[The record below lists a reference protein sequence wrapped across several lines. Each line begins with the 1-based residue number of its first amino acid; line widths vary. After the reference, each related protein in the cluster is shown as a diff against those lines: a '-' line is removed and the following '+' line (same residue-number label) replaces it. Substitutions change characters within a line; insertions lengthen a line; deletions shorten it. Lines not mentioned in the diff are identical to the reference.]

1 MRKEKFVYNEQT
13 LRYEKVRLSWQA
25 RAVRILGFMCAG
37 LLTAFLFTLV
47 IWNVF
52 PSPKEKALKRE
63 IDEVRSLIAQMNIS
77 MDEHEKVLD
86 NIHQRDNYVHRL
98 TFGMEPVEEYVWDG
112 GVGGAQRY
120 GDLLSYSNTGSLLQE
135 TMMRMDK
142 FKRQLRTQSTSMD
155 TLETMA
161 ANKADMLAS
170 IPMIKPVRSDRLAR
184 RVQSLSG
191 YGMRLHPILKRMKMH
206 TGIDFT
212 AKKGTPIQSTG
223 AGRVKKVIKKNSG
236 YGYYV
241 VIDHGFGYESLYAHM
256 QRIDV
261 KIGEK
266 VVRGQQIGTVGSTG
280 RSTAP
285 HCHYEVIYQ
294 GKKIDPINY
303 VLDGL
308 SPEEYNQLTDQ
319 AAIINQSMDY

>member
-13 LRYEKVRLSWQA
+13 LRYEKVRLGWQE
-25 RAVRILGFMCAG
+25 RGLRILGFLCAG

-47 IWNVF
+47 IWNAF
-52 PSPKEKALKRE
+52 PSPKERALQRE
-63 IDEVRSLIAQMNIS
+63 IDEVRHLIAQMNTS
-77 MDEHEKVLD
+77 LDQSERVLD
-86 NIHQRDNYVHRL
+86 NIHERDNYVHRL
-98 TFGMEPVEEYVWDG
+98 TFGMDPVEDYLWEG
-112 GVGGAQRY
+112 GVGGSQRY
-120 GDLLSYSNTGSLLQE
+120 AELLSYQNTGELLQS
-135 TMMRMDK
+135 TRMRMDK
-142 FKRQLRTQSTSMD
+142 FRRQLRTQSTSMD
-155 TLETMA
+155 TLESMA
-161 ANKADMLAS
+161 NNKAEMLAS
-170 IPMIKPVRSDRLAR
+170 IPMISPVRSDKLAR

-191 YGMRLHPILKRMKMH
+191 FGMRLHPILKRMKMH

-212 AKKGTPIQSTG
+212 ARKGTPIQATG
-223 AGRVKKVIKKNSG
+223 DGRIKKVVKKNSG

-261 KIGEK
+261 KVGEK
-266 VVRGQQIGTVGSTG
+266 VVRGQKIGTVGSTG

-285 HCHYEVIYQ
+285 HCHYEVLYQ

-308 SPEEYNQLTDQ
+308 SPEEYEQLTEQ
-319 AAIINQSMDY
+319 AASINQSMDY